1 MFLEPKEIEID
12 GKTFTI
18 SKFPAVIGREIVSR
32 YSYSALPGAG
42 DYKVNE
48 EMMLKVMKHVSTKTA
63 SGQDIVLSHAA
74 LIDSHV
80 PNFEMLLKLEYAVM
94 EYNISFLQHGGVST
108 FFDELKEKLPA
119 WGSKMLTVFSERLS
133 QKSKQPSTTSEHSTH

>member
-48 EMMLKVMKHVSTKTA
+48 EMMLKILKHVSTKTEA
-63 SGQDIVLSHAA
+63 AQDIVLSNAT
-74 LIDSHV
+74 LIDNHV

-108 FFDELKEKLPA
+108 FLDELKAKLPS
-119 WGSKMLTVFSERLS
+119 WGSKILTAFSERLS
-133 QKSKQPSTTSEHSTH
+133 PKDTQPSTNSEASIP